1 MPSIHSTN
9 FPPSPPLSPPLS
21 PPYPPPAAGP
31 EAASSPA
38 RLLLAEDD
46 PPIARA
52 LVRAFDRG
60 GIVTTWFADGGQA
73 DLALAA
79 PDSRFDAAVLDIGLP
94 GRDGIE
100 VLKRIRERG
109 DPLPVLL
116 LTARDDMADR
126 VYGLDAGADDYLIKP
141 FEMTELE
148 ARVRA
153 LLRRGRYNGASGTNG
168 AGSDLATSLRHGRFT
183 QASGEA
189 GLRLDGRPMDLTP
202 REAGVLAALLRRVG
216 RVASKSIVL
225 QDLALADPS
234 AMDLNDSAIEVI
246 VHRLRRKI
254 EGCGIEIHTVRG
266 FGYLLRDA
274 GG

>member
-1 MPSIHSTN
+1 MPSNSN
-9 FPPSPPLSPPLS
+9 PSPPCRPI
-21 PPYPPPAAGP
+21 PPAT
-31 EAASSPA
+31 AASGTATPVAAPAA

-46 PPIARA
+46 SQIARA
-52 LVRAFDRG
+52 LVRAFERD
-60 GIVTTWFADGGQA
+60 GIVTEWFADGREA
-73 DLALAA
+73 DLALAG
-79 PDSRFDAAVLDIGLP
+79 PCPRFDAAVLDIGLP
-94 GRDGIE
+94 GRDGIA
-100 VLKRIRERG
+100 VLKGIRDRG

-126 VYGLDAGADDYLIKP
+126 VYGLDAGADDYLVKP

-153 LLRRGRYNGASGTNG
+153 LLRRGRYSGA
-168 AGSDLATSLRHGRFT
+168 ATDATFTLRHGRFS
-183 QASGEA
+183 QVRGEA
-189 GLRLDGRPMDLTP
+189 GLRLDGLPMDLTP
-202 REAGVLAALLRRVG
+202 REAGVLAALLRRAG
-216 RVASKSIVL
+216 RISSKSVVL

-254 EGCGIEIHTVRG
+254 DGSGIEIHTVRG

-274 GG
+274 GD